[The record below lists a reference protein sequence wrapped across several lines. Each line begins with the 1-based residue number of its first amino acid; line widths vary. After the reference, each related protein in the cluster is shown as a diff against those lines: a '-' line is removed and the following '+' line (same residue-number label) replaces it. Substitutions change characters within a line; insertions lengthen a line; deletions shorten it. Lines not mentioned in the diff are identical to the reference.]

1 MRIKYD
7 FKIFSKRK
15 KIVWIGSKTQRIRDE
30 KIIRFGVEYF
40 CYFRP
45 HPFSFCV
52 NPYFPIYFFRLICIM
67 FIQVASCS
75 PYVAQ
80 IHTFDFV
87 FSLILST
94 FELAVSFNIFDYNI
108 FDYRQYVNV
117 IACCQNNFVT
127 LISMYVVW
135 YLNFYVYLVNLFQ
148 SLFSSM
154 KHNLEGKNILLYF
167 DMYIIYISTYG
178 KVW

>member
-1 MRIKYD
+1 MLIILFLMRSNILLGFLISNNLKVFFDGAHHISKIRTKYD

-30 KIIRFGVEYF
+30 KTIRFGVEYF
-40 CYFRP
+40 CYFWP

-52 NPYFPIYFFRLICIM
+52 NPYFPIYIFSLICIM
-67 FIQVASCS
+67 FIQVASSS

-80 IHTFDFV
+80 IHTFYFL
-87 FSLILST
+87 FSLIFST
-94 FELAVSFNIFDYNI
+94 FEVTVSFNIFDYNI

-127 LISMYVVW
+127 LISMYVV
-135 YLNFYVYLVNLFQ
+135 
-148 SLFSSM
+148 
-154 KHNLEGKNILLYF
+154 
-167 DMYIIYISTYG
+167 
-178 KVW
+178 